1 MKKRFI
7 PVCFLFICICALLY
21 GFIKYDMRVLSNS
34 LLTIAFIGGVY
45 FANKRF
51 KIFSSTVCNLI
62 LIFIMMALFGGRA
75 LSLYGVIPYYDKIL
89 HFYSGL
95 VIAQAGRE
103 VYVKLNGDTAN
114 KVLHNTFAIIFAIA
128 LAGLWE
134 IWEFSGDS
142 LIGTNSQNSSL
153 TDTMWDII
161 AGSISGIISVTVSYI
176 YNKFQKKSY

>member
-7 PVCFLFICICALLY
+7 PCCFLFICICASFY
-21 GFIKYDMRVLSNS
+21 GLIKDDMRVLSNS
-34 LLTIAFIGGVY
+34 LYTLGFIGGVY
-45 FANKRF
+45 FANNKF
-51 KIFSSTVCNLI
+51 KIFSHNICNLI
-62 LIFIMMALFGGRA
+62 LIFIMMALFGGR
-75 LSLYGVIPYYDKIL
+75 SLRFYGVIPYYDKIL
-89 HFYSGL
+89 HFYSGI

-103 VYVKLNGDTAN
+103 IYVKLKGDTSN

-153 TDTMWDII
+153 QDTMWDII
-161 AGSISGIISVTVSYI
+161 AGSISGIISVTASYI
-176 YNKFQKKSY
+176 YSKFKKYP